1 MTEAGIGRPKAL
13 SGLGLIVRRELLVYF
28 GSVGGYVIAS
38 LMLAIL
44 GLLFNT
50 RAVGGGSK
58 YSVEVL
64 TEFFNSVGGLVLVA
78 SCFIAMRLIAE
89 ERQAGTLA
97 LLQSSALTEGEVVLA
112 KFLSAW
118 LFLGAIMVV
127 SVYMPA
133 LIFLH
138 GKVSV
143 GHIFAGYLGTCLLGG
158 AVIAIGTFGSAVAKT
173 QVVAVVIGGALTTV
187 MTLSWLLARI
197 VEGSLGDVLGYVALW
212 DKQFTPF
219 MRGTISLSGVLYY
232 VSITAFFLVLARNAL
247 ESRRWSS

>member
-64 TEFFNSVGGLVLVA
+64 TEFFNSAGGLVLVA

-118 LFLGAIMVV
+118 LFLGAIMAA
-127 SVYMPA
+127 SIYMPA

-173 QVVAVVIGGALTTV
+173 QVVGR
-187 MTLSWLLARI
+187 RI
-197 VEGSLGDVLGYVALW
+197 FYNGSLWDGNNAAANAADDLAVAP
-212 DKQFTPF
+212 DKTALPQPPTQ
-219 MRGTISLSGVLYY
+219 SLS
-232 VSITAFFLVLARNAL
+232 APL
-247 ESRRWSS
+247 EHRTG